1 MRFFTMREAAEQ
13 LRISPRHLHM
23 LVRRGDLAVIHAGRR
38 RLVSEDALQ
47 RFAREHER
55 RGGGSGPSD
64 PPEAA

>member
-1 MRFFTMREAAEQ
+1 MHFFTIREAAEQ
-13 LRISPRHLHM
+13 LRISERHLHT
-23 LVRRGDLAVIHAGRR
+23 LVSRGDLAVIHAGRR

-55 RGGGSGPSD
+55 RGGSGQND